1 VTFVLYEK
9 DFWQHLAVGRAI
21 WSLHAVPHTQIWT
34 WPTYG
39 APDMTPS
46 WGFRILLWPIW
57 QAAGVWGMFA
67 WRWATTLA
75 VFGLAFWTSRRM
87 GARGMTPLLVIA
99 IAALTYRQRSR
110 VRPETLASVWL
121 AATLAVL
128 EWRRQHLGGT
138 RGPAPPPWRDPALAL
153 VPIVWA
159 WINTHLSY
167 ALGLA
172 VLGAYLLDSLL
183 ARRPG
188 RAGLVFA
195 GVASM
200 VVAFLNPYGWH
211 AVIQPLEFFTGQRNE
226 PIFRIITELK
236 PLDLMLNLR
245 NLLPLVWFGWPALA
259 LWRSWKRRVDWAELV
274 LLLGF
279 VALSFSAQRFLGF
292 TMVVAAPFLSRDLD
306 AWVSSR
312 AWPRWTGPAWSRAAA
327 CAGACLLAGAAEWP
341 RPDLPLGVGLKP
353 REYPVVACDFMARE
367 GVAGRGF
374 NQFFLGGYL
383 LYRFWPDRSR
393 LPFMDI
399 HQTGTRADRD
409 LYAYALADPAAWR
422 ELDRRH
428 RFDYV
433 LLRRLAYAGDDLVE
447 HLDGD
452 SSFTLVFIDDAA
464 ALWVRREGP
473 LATLAQRFG
482 YHDYPAGVSQ
492 LGRLG
497 YLATTDSAARVPS
510 PCSSSA
516 RRPPL
521 LPLAGARATRQ
532 SRARHRRTL
541 RRRASPARRPGGR
554 FEGAAGARASGLGGA
569 RERPAARRARR
580 VCGRAP
586 GEPRLPARGA
596 GPGSCVAGA
605 RRSGAGAQP
614 LPARARSRPRRRGS
628 PRFPRRPRRSL
639 RARTL
644 TAGATSAGIVTLPDR
659 SGENPSMRRF
669 HNWGLLLALVFA
681 PAGAHAATPRPARPT
696 HVVLMIADGCGTA
709 SVDLGRMVG
718 GAPLALDEILVGS
731 VATASTSSR
740 ITDSAAGATA
750 MASGVKTAN
759 RMVGVDPSGRQLP
772 TVLERAR
779 ERGMAT
785 GLVVKSTMT
794 DATPA
799 CFAAH
804 VMGRGAQDTIAVQEI
819 DGGVDLLL
827 GGGRDWF
834 LPLSRGGV
842 RKDSVDVIAR
852 ARRRGY
858 AVVGNRAELNAARA
872 TPLLGLFAHDDMSY
886 ALDRDMLTQPGLPE
900 MTRKALA
907 LLSRRP
913 AGFFLMVEG
922 SRIDHAGHANDP
934 ASHARELLEYDAA
947 LRAVLDFA
955 RRDGHTLVV
964 CTADH
969 ETGGLSLG
977 RRIGDQSLYE
987 LRIETLRP
995 VTASTERMAD
1005 SIAAGLV
1012 PAAVLTR
1019 YLGSPPTPEEK
1030 ALVDS
1035 AVAAKKGVSAAIGEI
1050 ESRRALVGWSSNAH
1064 TAVDVGLYAYGPGS
1078 EGFRGH
1084 HENTDIAHL
1093 LAEAMGLSLAPR
1105 PAGADAR

>member
-99 IAALTYRQRSR
+99 IAALTYRQRSQ

-497 YLATTDSAARVPS
+497 YLATTDSAARVAVTVQLEREAASS
-510 PCSSSA
+510 PYHSLALGRLGSLELAIGELSGA
-516 RRPPL
+516 ERHLRGALAVDSKAPRAHERLGWVALESGRPRDALAEFAAERRANRAFPREE
-521 LPLAGARATRQ
+521 LALARAWQ
-532 SRARHRRTL
+532 A
-541 RRRASPARRPGGR
+541 
-554 FEGAAGARASGLGGA
+554 LGDP
-569 RERPAARRARR
+569 E
-580 VCGRAP
+580 
-586 GEPRLPARGA
+586 
-596 GPGSCVAGA
+596 
-605 RRSGAGAQP
+605 
-614 LPARARSRPRRRGS
+614 RARSHYQR
-628 PRFPRRPRRSL
+628 
-639 RARTL
+639 
-644 TAGATSAGIVTLPDR
+644 
-659 SGENPSMRRF
+659 
-669 HNWGLLLALVFA
+669 
-681 PAGAHAATPRPARPT
+681 
-696 HVVLMIADGCGTA
+696 
-709 SVDLGRMVG
+709 
-718 GAPLALDEILVGS
+718 ALDHDPGDAE
-731 VATASTSSR
+731 AR
-740 ITDSAAGATA
+740 DS
-750 MASGVKTAN
+750 
-759 RMVGVDPSGRQLP
+759 L
-772 TVLERAR
+772 
-779 ERGMAT
+779 
-785 GLVVKSTMT
+785 
-794 DATPA
+794 
-799 CFAAH
+799 
-804 VMGRGAQDTIAVQEI
+804 
-819 DGGVDLLL
+819 
-827 GGGRDWF
+827 
-834 LPLSRGGV
+834 
-842 RKDSVDVIAR
+842 
-852 ARRRGY
+852 
-858 AVVGNRAELNAARA
+858 
-872 TPLLGLFAHDDMSY
+872 
-886 ALDRDMLTQPGLPE
+886 
-900 MTRKALA
+900 
-907 LLSRRP
+907 
-913 AGFFLMVEG
+913 
-922 SRIDHAGHANDP
+922 
-934 ASHARELLEYDAA
+934 AA
-947 LRAVLDFA
+947 LGDRFA
-955 RRDGHTLVV
+955 R
-964 CTADH
+964 
-969 ETGGLSLG
+969 G
-977 RRIGDQSLYE
+977 R
-987 LRIETLRP
+987 
-995 VTASTERMAD
+995 
-1005 SIAAGLV
+1005 
-1012 PAAVLTR
+1012 
-1019 YLGSPPTPEEK
+1019 
-1030 ALVDS
+1030 
-1035 AVAAKKGVSAAIGEI
+1035 
-1050 ESRRALVGWSSNAH
+1050 
-1064 TAVDVGLYAYGPGS
+1064 
-1078 EGFRGH
+1078 
-1084 HENTDIAHL
+1084 
-1093 LAEAMGLSLAPR
+1093 
-1105 PAGADAR
+1105 